1 MFDIDKFFLSRLY
14 INSNGGTDFKENTH
28 EWHAN
33 RLINAYLAVLKD
45 SPNSFQD
52 LNGSIDND
60 TSLLTDVR
68 DDLREGQKTKTLM
81 PYSAYTLRSQSA
93 TKNVFI
99 AGKFG
104 IGPFALNNNM
114 HILMQLYG
122 VKFAEGENI
131 MSDLGLTKL
140 GGFTDRYGRSILSW
154 FSGLINAHVDA
165 AKDPWIPELNV
176 NKYTYNLV
184 AVLTHAGFG
193 KDTFYFTTQ
202 PIMKQLA
209 TAYENASG
217 IYMNDQ
223 SKSKTKVQQE
233 AEEEVIKNMIDV
245 HWNKQLLEDG
255 VAIKQ
260 TFSFSSYNA
269 AVRAY
274 WKTRKYTPQEAI
286 KALFEKDCQVMRQIA
301 KKHIGEPGSQ
311 FLSVEDDQTSYW
323 LTINGQEYNLSA
335 FDVQMIVA
343 AANSE
348 FKPYAEALSKLVQHT
363 KIDTKKQGKN
373 LIEQRK
379 YLQGVSD
386 LFDSTQMAEDRSLFD
401 TETLDRLYKDSYIQ
415 HQTKLATDLFRN
427 IMANQMIEATDKF
440 VTDVDRVLKTIGNPG
455 TDPKVLNAV
464 QKGIMAKIKSKFF
477 FGPGGYCERHKIDP
491 RSLVAGK
498 NTIYDRRLAIKAM
511 LMNDPKYKDLLDRR
525 SGEPSN
531 YLLRALVSGNKYRRF
546 DEEVSYSIG
555 TSPDTFMDAKFVQTL
570 GFVTDES
577 FNADDL
583 SQAWDDLLQ
592 DSKYPELQQF
602 ARELVVYSFI
612 TSGDNG
618 GNYDLFK
625 YVPNT
630 WRLGQ
635 TEEGASYADYM
646 AQQHAKYVDGVDV
659 LDENDFEDVI
669 LNMWQD
675 DNIVPKY
682 SIYRKNFKLFESWD
696 TDKSAAGLPVVMGA
710 VDKKGQPTIR
720 RDKAYIK
727 VPRFNN
733 GAEVKGQRGYVV
745 YKRIGYGTSKANQL
759 YPIYAM
765 IDPRGEVFDKNEK
778 ILQYWQEDYSETRNI
793 VEKYLGQ
800 ILKAAELQAA
810 TVEEAVTKI
819 ADYILANKLDLQKI
833 VEGGLLDENLSY
845 IIKDINRTSSTVA
858 QNDQPLPV
866 QTVNFYEGMIVPDG
880 NTIFVFGSNPGG
892 VHGAGAAKT
901 ARDMF
906 GAQKGVGEGMTGNAY
921 ALPTK
926 DLEASKGTEWYK
938 PGEEQRD
945 KILQYYK
952 QQQSGVTFDPSNIS
966 YQEVVDNPIKR
977 TITPDKIVE
986 SIKHMYETARQ
997 NPDKQ
1002 FKVAYTNGL
1011 SEITYNGYVGAEMI
1025 EMFKEAGPIPS
1036 NVLFSR
1042 AWVSSGMF
1050 DQTITQ
1056 PETKAPGTYD
1066 MPQQNQQKVYTENG
1080 KPVIMYRGYAL
1091 AENREATSIEETIA
1105 HTAVDY
1111 DESLKGAIYFTS
1123 SAEEAQDYANT
1134 RTDKS
1139 DETFVNDTGETIT
1152 QRNRHYTGDYA
1163 KVSRYALKP
1172 TAKVEHYKNMSD
1184 YVQKGA
1190 NSIADVIILDEGTM
1204 WKDNTEYVVKNPSV
1218 LIQIPQEERKP
1229 RLIKKGKTDYEDVY
1243 MNMTDSEYEEWKNN
1257 QEIEQVLG
1265 GGEEAKEEIKD
1276 AIKVAKRGISF
1287 EEALSKELPFFD
1299 SSEQQQIKQALNGRN
1314 LQVMSVSRYTDP
1326 AFFSE
1331 KIIKFLEENYKKPLT
1346 DPTRVNAIEL
1356 WTKHDGLPIRNILEA
1371 CKKYRVAPMVSFSV
1385 TGLGGT
1391 SLEKG
1396 VMKYQDLLERIG
1408 QLIQLGIVNPTT
1420 TTIRIDPILV
1430 GMTSMD
1436 DIKTIV
1442 TTAKSFGIK
1451 KFVTSLVQ
1459 SYGYTEGTP
1468 NDRKVVSGIN
1478 EALQSDGKS
1487 YDWDKYYGRITYGR
1501 NAGKINFKPKQ
1512 EYIDQVG
1519 KVLVELDKDPE
1530 ITIQTCSFGIPGLKV
1545 SACLDPLIIERVTG
1559 VDVTAKDG
1567 SYQRD
1572 TSRPECMC
1580 YGCHGDFFKWNQTK
1594 CFSSCAYCYAA
1605 HSSDNKLNYYNED
1618 GTLKDNPYTRTE
1630 KQETHKMQA
1639 IDRNPYKIQLE
1650 SKQIVLSTDVSD
1662 AFYKYLQKSRNNYPK
1677 EFYDNEKRVKYV
1689 KSNNHKHS
1697 RLYDIVDIETG
1708 EIIAQKLPLFTKDQW
1723 ERQQES
1729 RKKLDEQFTNYNQQ
1743 RSFAFKKSISTPSKG
1758 LFKKMAKQYLL
1769 EAIRAQSDVSES
1781 VINHKIIDDFVDQ
1794 FNDTVWEHIITYALD
1809 PTHGPGRED
1818 SAYDARLFGMATTD
1832 PRELLRFAFNPTI
1845 PKQGLID
1852 EVCKALNLD
1861 KNTLTFTGYV
1871 KGEYYKKQKV
1881 NRNLPYDVL
1890 QEMLEQIAEDE
1901 DKRVEM
1907 ELIRAYAESTGE
1919 TVQQVQDRINRLR
1932 QEGTIEASKEIQR
1945 ILHGTSATNIV
1956 LRTQE
1961 NYSKQYRQWLD
1972 KKGIVVPN
1980 NIVRIIFNRHSF
1992 AADDTPIVRLATI
2005 MHEPFHALEMLHHG
2019 TEALDKVQ
2027 HAFDAFLQTEY
2038 GKQIFED
2045 YKKHNSEITG
2055 YKEGDLPSEFLADLF
2070 SLMMMPPQ
2078 LRAQYT
2084 AAEDRILGARL
2095 AKTLNDLLN
2104 SPDFKTIMTVEP
2116 KAVIESFTERQRIIL
2131 PLLKQIYNAII
2142 KWLSEYST
2150 FVKNTFK
2157 LYDEFVTVTSY
2168 RRNDTFEKV
2177 EQVNK
2182 LGVSFEEALNTL
2194 SEAMARLSLEDVAA
2208 GQSVPASTMFMQ
2220 SNQYS
2225 DYIESQAYLDN
2236 LKSLGEEQ
2244 ERKCKGE

>member
-14 INSNGGTDFKENTH
+14 INSNGSTEFKEGTH

-60 TSLLTDVR
+60 TSLLTDIR
-68 DDLREGQKTKTLM
+68 DDLREGQKNKMLL

-93 TKNVFI
+93 TKNVFM

-104 IGPFALNNNM
+104 IAPFALNNNL

-122 VKFAEGENI
+122 VRFAEGENI
-131 MSDLGLTKL
+131 MSYLGLTKL

-184 AVLTHAGFG
+184 SVLMHSGLG

-217 IYMNDQ
+217 VYMNDQ

-255 VAIKQ
+255 VATEQ

-269 AVRAY
+269 AVKAY
-274 WKTRKYTPQEAI
+274 WKTRGYTPREAI
-286 KALFEKDCQVMRQIA
+286 KALFEKDCQVMRQLA

-323 LTINGQEYNLSA
+323 LTISGEEYNLTA

-348 FKPYAEALSKLVQHT
+348 LKPYAEALSKLVQHT

-386 LFDSTQMAEDRSLFD
+386 LFDSTQMADDRLLFD
-401 TETLDRLYKDSYIQ
+401 TETLDRLYTDSYIQ
-415 HQTKLATDLFRN
+415 HQTKLATDLFRQ

-477 FGPGGYCERHKIDP
+477 FGQGGYCERHKIDP

-498 NTIYDRRLAIKAM
+498 NTMYDRLLTIKAV

-546 DEEVSYSIG
+546 DEKVQYSIG
-555 TSPDTFMDAKFVQTL
+555 TSPDTFMDAKFIQTL
-570 GFVTDES
+570 GFVTDET

-583 SQAWDDLLQ
+583 SQAWDDLLR

-635 TEEGASYADYM
+635 TEEGASYADHM

-675 DNIVPKY
+675 DNVVPKY
-682 SIYRKNFKLFESWD
+682 SMYRKNFKLFESWD

-733 GAEVKGQRGYVV
+733 KAEVKGQRGYVV
-745 YKRIGYGTSKANQL
+745 YKRIGYGTSKANQQ

-793 VEKYLGQ
+793 VEQYLGQ
-800 ILKAAELQAA
+800 ILKAADLQAS
-810 TVEEAVTKI
+810 TIEEAVTKI
-819 ADYILANKLDLQKI
+819 ADYIRANKLNLQTI
-833 VEGGLLDENLSY
+833 VEGGLLDEDLSY
-845 IIKDINRTSSTVA
+845 IIKDINRTASTVA
-858 QNDQPLPV
+858 QNDRPLPV

-906 GAQKGVGEGMTGNAY
+906 GAQTGVGEGMTGNAY

-952 QQQSGVTFDPSNIS
+952 QQQSGFVFDPSNIS
-966 YQEVVDNPIKR
+966 YQEVVDNPTKR
-977 TITPDKIVE
+977 TIAPEKIVE
-986 SIKHMYETARQ
+986 SIKRMYEVARQ
-997 NPDKQ
+997 NPEKQ
-1002 FKVAYTNGL
+1002 FKVAYGNGL
-1011 SEITYNGYVGAEMI
+1011 TEITYNGYVGAEMI

-1050 DQTITQ
+1050 DQTIQQ
-1056 PETKAPGTYD
+1056 PEVKAPGTYD
-1066 MPQQNQQKVYTENG
+1066 MPYDGNTLPQQPMEIWYGSNDRDPNRSNPDLSNLADRPFSTTLNG
-1080 KPVIMYRGYAL
+1080 AL
-1091 AENREATSIEETIA
+1091 DTPIEVKSVEHA
-1105 HTAVDY
+1105 FQLAKLYEMY
-1111 DESLKGAIYFTS
+1111 DE
-1123 SAEEAQDYANT
+1123 
-1134 RTDKS
+1134 
-1139 DETFVNDTGETIT
+1139 
-1152 QRNRHYTGDYA
+1152 
-1163 KVSRYALKP
+1163 
-1172 TAKVEHYKNMSD
+1172 
-1184 YVQKGA
+1184 
-1190 NSIADVIILDEGTM
+1190 LDEDVFNQLEQQILNSTSAGARNLGRTGFRLSNSAKQRWDEKSSDVM
-1204 WKDNTEYVVKNPSV
+1204 KTLIKESFEQDQQARDRLLATGNTPFTHTRGREWAQKFPKILMEVREELRAEQQS
-1218 LIQIPQEERKP
+1218 QQEERKP
-1229 RLIKKGKTDYEDVY
+1229 RLIKKGRTDYENVY
-1243 MNMTDSEYEEWKNN
+1243 MNMTDSEYEEWKKNN
-1257 QEIEQVLG
+1257 EIEEVLG
-1265 GGEEAKEEIKD
+1265 GGEEVRQEIKD
-1276 AIKVAKRGISF
+1276 AIQVAKRGISF

-1371 CKKYRVAPMVSFSV
+1371 CKKYRVAPMVSFSI

-1430 GMTSMD
+1430 GMTSME

-1478 EALQSDGKS
+1478 KALQSDGKS
-1487 YDWDKYYGRITYGR
+1487 YDWDKYYGRIPYGK

-1559 VDVTAKDG
+1559 VDVTTKDG
-1567 SYQRD
+1567 NYQRD

-1618 GTLKDNPYTRTE
+1618 GTLKDNSYTRTIYDLAVLD
-1630 KQETHKMQA
+1630 KL
-1639 IDRNPYKIQLE
+1639 DDFE
-1650 SKQIVLSTDVSD
+1650 SSGALQQ
-1662 AFYKYLQKSRNNYPK
+1662 YLQ
-1677 EFYDNEKRVKYV
+1677 
-1689 KSNNHKHS
+1689 H
-1697 RLYDIVDIETG
+1697 IE
-1708 EIIAQKLPLFTKDQW
+1708 Q
-1723 ERQQES
+1723 
-1729 RKKLDEQFTNYNQQ
+1729 
-1743 RSFAFKKSISTPSKG
+1743 
-1758 LFKKMAKQYLL
+1758 
-1769 EAIRAQSDVSES
+1769 
-1781 VINHKIIDDFVDQ
+1781 
-1794 FNDTVWEHIITYALD
+1794 
-1809 PTHGPGRED
+1809 
-1818 SAYDARLFGMATTD
+1818 
-1832 PRELLRFAFNPTI
+1832 
-1845 PKQGLID
+1845 
-1852 EVCKALNLD
+1852 
-1861 KNTLTFTGYV
+1861 
-1871 KGEYYKKQKV
+1871 
-1881 NRNLPYDVL
+1881 
-1890 QEMLEQIAEDE
+1890 
-1901 DKRVEM
+1901 
-1907 ELIRAYAESTGE
+1907 
-1919 TVQQVQDRINRLR
+1919 
-1932 QEGTIEASKEIQR
+1932 
-1945 ILHGTSATNIV
+1945 
-1956 LRTQE
+1956 
-1961 NYSKQYRQWLD
+1961 
-1972 KKGIVVPN
+1972 
-1980 NIVRIIFNRHSF
+1980 
-1992 AADDTPIVRLATI
+1992 
-2005 MHEPFHALEMLHHG
+2005 
-2019 TEALDKVQ
+2019 
-2027 HAFDAFLQTEY
+2027 
-2038 GKQIFED
+2038 
-2045 YKKHNSEITG
+2045 
-2055 YKEGDLPSEFLADLF
+2055 
-2070 SLMMMPPQ
+2070 
-2078 LRAQYT
+2078 
-2084 AAEDRILGARL
+2084 
-2095 AKTLNDLLN
+2095 
-2104 SPDFKTIMTVEP
+2104 
-2116 KAVIESFTERQRIIL
+2116 
-2131 PLLKQIYNAII
+2131 
-2142 KWLSEYST
+2142 
-2150 FVKNTFK
+2150 
-2157 LYDEFVTVTSY
+2157 
-2168 RRNDTFEKV
+2168 
-2177 EQVNK
+2177 
-2182 LGVSFEEALNTL
+2182 
-2194 SEAMARLSLEDVAA
+2194 
-2208 GQSVPASTMFMQ
+2208 
-2220 SNQYS
+2220 
-2225 DYIESQAYLDN
+2225 
-2236 LKSLGEEQ
+2236 LGEQQIE
-2244 ERKCKGE
+2244 KCKG

>member
-14 INSNGGTDFKENTH
+14 INSNGSTEFKEGTH

-68 DDLREGQKTKTLM
+68 DDLREGQKNKTLL

-131 MSDLGLTKL
+131 MSNLGLTKL

-184 AVLTHAGFG
+184 SVLMHSGLG

-202 PIMKQLA
+202 PIMRQLA

-217 IYMNDQ
+217 VYMSDQ
-223 SKSKTKVQQE
+223 SKSKSKVQQE

-255 VAIKQ
+255 VATEQ

-269 AVRAY
+269 AIKAY
-274 WKTRKYTPQEAI
+274 WKTRGYIPQDAI

-323 LTINGQEYNLSA
+323 LTIDGQEYNLSA
-335 FDVQMIVA
+335 FDVQMIVV

-348 FKPYAEALSKLVQHT
+348 LKPYAEALSKLVQHT

-386 LFDSTQMAEDRSLFD
+386 LFDSTQMSDDRLLFD
-401 TETLDRLYKDSYIQ
+401 TETLDRLYTDSYIQ
-415 HQTKLATDLFRN
+415 HQTKLATDTFRQ

-477 FGPGGYCERHKIDP
+477 FGQDGYCERHKIDP

-498 NTIYDRRLAIKAM
+498 NTIYDKLLTIKAM
-511 LMNDPKYKDLLDRR
+511 LVNDPKYKDLLDRR

-546 DEEVSYSIG
+546 DEGVSYSIG
-555 TSPDTFMDAKFVQTL
+555 TRPDTFMDAKFIQTL

-592 DSKYPELQQF
+592 DCKYPELQQF
-602 ARELVVYSFI
+602 ARELIVYAFI

-635 TEEGASYADYM
+635 TEEGVSYADHM
-646 AQQHAKYVDGVDV
+646 AQQHTKYVDGVDV
-659 LDENDFEDVI
+659 LDESDFEDVI

-682 SIYRKNFKLFESWD
+682 SMYRKNFKIFESWD
-696 TDKSAAGLPVVMGA
+696 TDKSAAGLPVVIGA
-710 VDKKGQPTIR
+710 VDKKGQSTIR
-720 RDKAYIK
+720 RGKAYIK
-727 VPRFNN
+727 IPRFNN
-733 GAEVKGQRGYVV
+733 GVEVKGQRGYVV

-765 IDPRGEVFDKNEK
+765 IDPRGEVFDKNER
-778 ILQYWQEDYSETRNI
+778 IFQHWQEDYSETRNI

-800 ILKAAELQAA
+800 ILKAAELQAT
-810 TVEEAVTKI
+810 TVEDAVTKI
-819 ADYILANKLDLQKI
+819 ADYILANKLDLQTI

-866 QTVNFYEGMIVPDG
+866 QTVNFYEGVIVPDG
-880 NTIFVFGSNPGG
+880 STVFVFGSNPGG

-906 GAQKGVGEGMTGNAY
+906 GAQTGVGEGMTGNAY

-952 QQQSGVTFDPSNIS
+952 QQQSGVMFDPSNIS

-977 TITPDKIVE
+977 TIVPEKIVE
-986 SIKHMYETARQ
+986 SIKRMYNVAIQ
-997 NPDKQ
+997 NPEKQ
-1002 FKVAYTNGL
+1002 FKIAYGNGL
-1011 SEITYNGYVGAEMI
+1011 TEMTYNGYIGAEMI

-1050 DQTITQ
+1050 DQTIQQ
-1056 PETKAPGTYD
+1056 PEVKAPGTYD
-1066 MPQQNQQKVYTENG
+1066 MHQQEHDERFQTDSSGRIKGGDFRIADENLARADREG
-1080 KPVIMYRGYAL
+1080 NGYFVKLLQPKGRNPIVMATFDGVDYMYELGDTGNLKYAYEQDMVEKDVFKDAYPEKIYAL
-1091 AENREATSIEETIA
+1091 RKIENIL
-1105 HTAVDY
+1105 
-1111 DESLKGAIYFTS
+1111 LKARGEFG
-1123 SAEEAQDYANT
+1123 Q
-1134 RTDKS
+1134 KS
-1139 DETFVNDTGETIT
+1139 E
-1152 QRNRHYTGDYA
+1152 QQ
-1163 KVSRYALKP
+1163 S
-1172 TAKVEHYKNMSD
+1172 
-1184 YVQKGA
+1184 Q
-1190 NSIADVIILDEGTM
+1190 
-1204 WKDNTEYVVKNPSV
+1204 
-1218 LIQIPQEERKP
+1218 QEERKP
-1229 RLIKKGKTDYEDVY
+1229 RLIKKGKTDYFDIY
-1243 MNMTDSEYEEWKNN
+1243 MNMTDSEYEEWKKN
-1257 QEIEQVLG
+1257 QEIE
-1265 GGEEAKEEIKD
+1265 
-1276 AIKVAKRGISF
+1276 
-1287 EEALSKELPFFD
+1287 
-1299 SSEQQQIKQALNGRN
+1299 
-1314 LQVMSVSRYTDP
+1314 
-1326 AFFSE
+1326 
-1331 KIIKFLEENYKKPLT
+1331 
-1346 DPTRVNAIEL
+1346 
-1356 WTKHDGLPIRNILEA
+1356 
-1371 CKKYRVAPMVSFSV
+1371 
-1385 TGLGGT
+1385 
-1391 SLEKG
+1391 
-1396 VMKYQDLLERIG
+1396 
-1408 QLIQLGIVNPTT
+1408 
-1420 TTIRIDPILV
+1420 
-1430 GMTSMD
+1430 
-1436 DIKTIV
+1436 
-1442 TTAKSFGIK
+1442 
-1451 KFVTSLVQ
+1451 
-1459 SYGYTEGTP
+1459 
-1468 NDRKVVSGIN
+1468 
-1478 EALQSDGKS
+1478 
-1487 YDWDKYYGRITYGR
+1487 
-1501 NAGKINFKPKQ
+1501 
-1512 EYIDQVG
+1512 
-1519 KVLVELDKDPE
+1519 
-1530 ITIQTCSFGIPGLKV
+1530 
-1545 SACLDPLIIERVTG
+1545 
-1559 VDVTAKDG
+1559 
-1567 SYQRD
+1567 
-1572 TSRPECMC
+1572 
-1580 YGCHGDFFKWNQTK
+1580 
-1594 CFSSCAYCYAA
+1594 
-1605 HSSDNKLNYYNED
+1605 
-1618 GTLKDNPYTRTE
+1618 
-1630 KQETHKMQA
+1630 QETHKMQA
-1639 IDRNPYKIQLE
+1639 VGRNPYKIQLE
-1650 SKQIVLSTDVSD
+1650 SKQIILSTDVSD
-1662 AFYKYLQKSRNNYPK
+1662 AFDKYLQKSRNNYPK

-1689 KSNNHKHS
+1689 KSNNYKHS
-1697 RLYDIVDIETG
+1697 RLYDVVDIETG

-1723 ERQQES
+1723 ERKQES
-1729 RKKLDEQFTNYNQQ
+1729 RKKLDEQFTNYNQS
-1743 RSFAFKKSISTPSKG
+1743 RSFAFKKSISIPSKG

-1794 FNDTVWEHIITYALD
+1794 FNDTVWEHVITYALD

-1818 SAYDARLFGMATTD
+1818 SAYDSRLFGMATTD

-1861 KNTLTFTGYV
+1861 KNTLTFTGYA
-1871 KGEYYKKQKV
+1871 KGEYYKKQKIS
-1881 NRNLPYDVL
+1881 RNLPYDVL
-1890 QEMLEQIAEDE
+1890 QEMLEQIAEGQ
-1901 DKRVEM
+1901 DKRAEM

-1919 TVQQVQDRINRLR
+1919 TVQQVQDRINQLR

-1956 LRTQE
+1956 LRIQK
-1961 NYSKQYRQWLD
+1961 NYSKQYKQWLD
-1972 KKGIVVPN
+1972 EKGIVVPN

-2045 YKKHNSEITG
+2045 YKKHNSEIAG

-2116 KAVIESFTERQRIIL
+2116 KAVIESFTEQQRIIL

-2142 KWLSEYST
+2142 KWISEYST

-2194 SEAMARLSLEDVAA
+2194 SEAMVRLSLEDVAA

>member
-14 INSNGGTDFKENTH
+14 INSNGSTEFKEGTH

-68 DDLREGQKTKTLM
+68 DDLREGQKNKTLL

-184 AVLTHAGFG
+184 SVLMHSGLG

-202 PIMKQLA
+202 PIMRQLA

-217 IYMNDQ
+217 VYMSDQ

-245 HWNKQLLEDG
+245 HWNKQFLEDG
-255 VAIKQ
+255 VATEQ

-269 AVRAY
+269 AVKAY
-274 WKTRKYTPQEAI
+274 WKTRRYTPQDAI

-323 LTINGQEYNLSA
+323 LTIDGQEYNLSA
-335 FDVQMIVA
+335 FDVQMIVV
-343 AANSE
+343 AANSQL
-348 FKPYAEALSKLVQHT
+348 KPYAEALSKLVQHT

-386 LFDSTQMAEDRSLFD
+386 LFDSTQMSDDRLLFD
-401 TETLDRLYKDSYIQ
+401 TETLDRLYTDSYIQ
-415 HQTKLATDLFRN
+415 HQTKLATDTFRQ

-477 FGPGGYCERHKIDP
+477 FGQGGYCERHNIDP

-498 NTIYDRRLAIKAM
+498 NTMYDKLLTVKAM
-511 LMNDPKYKDLLDRR
+511 LVNDPKYKDLLDRR

-546 DEEVSYSIG
+546 DENVSYSIG
-555 TSPDTFMDAKFVQTL
+555 TSPDTFMDAKFIQTL

-592 DSKYPELQQF
+592 DCKYPELQQF
-602 ARELVVYSFI
+602 ARELVVYAFI

-635 TEEGASYADYM
+635 TEEGVSYADHM
-646 AQQHAKYVDGVDV
+646 AQQHTKYVDGVDV

-682 SIYRKNFKLFESWD
+682 SMYRKNFKIFESWD
-696 TDKSAAGLPVVMGA
+696 TDKSAAGLPVVIGA
-710 VDKKGQPTIR
+710 VDKKGQSTISR
-720 RDKAYIK
+720 SKAYIK

-733 GAEVKGQRGYVV
+733 GTEVKGQRGYVV

-759 YPIYAM
+759 YPIYTM
-765 IDPRGEVFDKNEK
+765 IDPRGEVFDKNER
-778 ILQYWQEDYSETRNI
+778 IFQHWQEDYSETRNI

-800 ILKAAELQAA
+800 ILKAAELQAT
-810 TVEEAVTKI
+810 TVEDAVAKI
-819 ADYILANKLDLQKI
+819 ANYILANKLDLQTI

-866 QTVNFYEGMIVPDG
+866 QTVNFYEGLIVPDG
-880 NTIFVFGSNPGG
+880 NTVFVFGSNPGG

-906 GAQKGVGEGMTGNAY
+906 GAQTGVGEGMTGNAY

-926 DLEASKGTEWYK
+926 DLEASRGTEWYK

-952 QQQSGVTFDPSNIS
+952 QQQSGVMFDPSNIS

-977 TITPDKIVE
+977 TIVPEKIVE
-986 SIKHMYETARQ
+986 SIKRMYEVARQ
-997 NPDKQ
+997 NPEKQ
-1002 FKVAYTNGL
+1002 FKVAYGNGL
-1011 SEITYNGYVGAEMI
+1011 TEMTYNGYIGAEMI

-1050 DQTITQ
+1050 DQTIQQ
-1056 PETKAPGTYD
+1056 PEVKAPGTYD

-1091 AENREATSIEETIA
+1091 AENREATSIEETIG

-1111 DESLKGAIYFTS
+1111 DESLKGSIYFTS

-1139 DETFVNDTGETIT
+1139 DETFVNDAGETIT

-1172 TAKVEHYKNMSD
+1172 NAKVEHYKNMRD

-1190 NSIADVIILDEGTM
+1190 NSTADVIILDEGTM

-1218 LIQIPQEERKP
+1218 LIQMPQQGYINHSGGAVGSDSYWGEIGEQYSVTSNHYYHGQRTPEGNKEISQQDYEEGRYEVAKAAKRNWGYQYATMKDDRLIRNWAQVKYADEIIAIGHIVQPGERIFPNQPGDTRTAIAPSVTGGTGYAVGMAILHGKPVYVFDQQNSKWYKWDTSVNNFVESEMPTLTKNFAGIGTRELNEVGKQAIRDVYENTFDNKQSSHQQPIEIWYGSNDRDQNRSNPDLSNLADRPFLTTLNGALDTPIEVKSVEHAFQLAKLYEMYDELDENVFNQLEQQILNSTGAGARSLGRTGFRLSDSAKQRWDDKSSDVMKTLVKESFEQNQQARDRLLATGNTPFTHTRGREWAYKFPKILMEVRDELRAEQNGVQEERKP
-1229 RLIKKGKTDYEDVY
+1229 RLIKKGKTDYFNVY
-1243 MNMTDSEYEEWKNN
+1243 MNMTDSEYEEWKKN
-1257 QEIEQVLG
+1257 QG
-1265 GGEEAKEEIKD
+1265 
-1276 AIKVAKRGISF
+1276 
-1287 EEALSKELPFFD
+1287 
-1299 SSEQQQIKQALNGRN
+1299 
-1314 LQVMSVSRYTDP
+1314 
-1326 AFFSE
+1326 
-1331 KIIKFLEENYKKPLT
+1331 
-1346 DPTRVNAIEL
+1346 
-1356 WTKHDGLPIRNILEA
+1356 
-1371 CKKYRVAPMVSFSV
+1371 
-1385 TGLGGT
+1385 
-1391 SLEKG
+1391 
-1396 VMKYQDLLERIG
+1396 
-1408 QLIQLGIVNPTT
+1408 
-1420 TTIRIDPILV
+1420 
-1430 GMTSMD
+1430 
-1436 DIKTIV
+1436 
-1442 TTAKSFGIK
+1442 
-1451 KFVTSLVQ
+1451 
-1459 SYGYTEGTP
+1459 
-1468 NDRKVVSGIN
+1468 
-1478 EALQSDGKS
+1478 
-1487 YDWDKYYGRITYGR
+1487 
-1501 NAGKINFKPKQ
+1501 
-1512 EYIDQVG
+1512 
-1519 KVLVELDKDPE
+1519 
-1530 ITIQTCSFGIPGLKV
+1530 
-1545 SACLDPLIIERVTG
+1545 
-1559 VDVTAKDG
+1559 
-1567 SYQRD
+1567 
-1572 TSRPECMC
+1572 
-1580 YGCHGDFFKWNQTK
+1580 
-1594 CFSSCAYCYAA
+1594 
-1605 HSSDNKLNYYNED
+1605 
-1618 GTLKDNPYTRTE
+1618 
-1630 KQETHKMQA
+1630 ETHKMQSVG
-1639 IDRNPYKIQLE
+1639 RNPYKIQLE
-1650 SKQIVLSTDVSD
+1650 SKQIILSTDVSD
-1662 AFYKYLQKSRNNYPK
+1662 AFDKYLQKSRNNYPK

-1689 KSNNHKHS
+1689 KSNNYKHS
-1697 RLYDIVDIETG
+1697 RLYDIIDIETG

-1729 RKKLDEQFTNYNQQ
+1729 RKKLDEQFTNYNQS

-1809 PTHGPGRED
+1809 PTHGPSRED

-1861 KNTLTFTGYV
+1861 KNTLTFTGYA
-1871 KGEYYKKQKV
+1871 KGEYYKKQKIS
-1881 NRNLPYDVL
+1881 RNLPYDVL
-1890 QEMLEQIAEDE
+1890 QEMLEQIVQGE

-1907 ELIRAYAESTGE
+1907 DLIQAYAESTGE
-1919 TVQQVQDRINRLR
+1919 TVQQVQDRINLLR
-1932 QEGTIEASKEIQR
+1932 EEGTIKASKEIQR

-1961 NYSKQYRQWLD
+1961 DYSKQYKQWLD
-1972 KKGIVVPN
+1972 EKGIVVPN

-1992 AADDTPIVRLATI
+1992 AEDDTPIVRLATI

-2055 YKEGDLPSEFLADLF
+2055 YIEDDLPSEFLADLF

-2104 SPDFKTIMTVEP
+2104 SPDFKTIVTVEP
-2116 KAVIESFTERQRIIL
+2116 KAVIESFTEQQRIIL

-2194 SEAMARLSLEDVAA
+2194 SEAMARLSLEDVAT

>member
-14 INSNGGTDFKENTH
+14 INSNGSTEFKEGTH

-68 DDLREGQKTKTLM
+68 DDLREGQKNKTLL

-184 AVLTHAGFG
+184 SVLMHSGLG

-202 PIMKQLA
+202 PIMRQLA

-217 IYMNDQ
+217 VYMSDQ
-223 SKSKTKVQQE
+223 SKSKSKVQQE

-255 VAIKQ
+255 VATEQ

-269 AVRAY
+269 AVKAY
-274 WKTRKYTPQEAI
+274 WKTKGYTPQEAI
-286 KALFEKDCQVMRQIA
+286 KALFQKDCQVMRQIA

-323 LTINGQEYNLSA
+323 LTIDGQEYNLSA
-335 FDVQMIVA
+335 FDVQMIVV
-343 AANSE
+343 AANSQL
-348 FKPYAEALSKLVQHT
+348 KPYAEALSKLVQHT

-386 LFDSTQMAEDRSLFD
+386 LFDSTQMSDDRLLFD
-401 TETLDRLYKDSYIQ
+401 TETLDRLYTDSYIQ
-415 HQTKLATDLFRN
+415 HQTKLATDLFRQ

-440 VTDVDRVLKTIGNPG
+440 VIDVDRVLKTIGNPG

-477 FGPGGYCERHKIDP
+477 FGQDGYCEIHKINP

-498 NTIYDRRLAIKAM
+498 NTIYDKLLTIKAM
-511 LMNDPKYKDLLDRR
+511 LVNDPKYKDLLDRR

-546 DEEVSYSIG
+546 DEQVSYSIG
-555 TSPDTFMDAKFVQTL
+555 TRPDTFMDAKFIQTL

-592 DSKYPELQQF
+592 DCKYPELQQF
-602 ARELVVYSFI
+602 ARELIVYAFI

-635 TEEGASYADYM
+635 TEEGVSYADHM
-646 AQQHAKYVDGVDV
+646 AQQHTKYVDGVDV
-659 LDENDFEDVI
+659 LDDNDFEDVI

-682 SIYRKNFKLFESWD
+682 SMYRKNFKIFESWD
-696 TDKSAAGLPVVMGA
+696 TDKSAAGLPVVIGA
-710 VDKKGQPTIR
+710 VDKKGQSTIR
-720 RDKAYIK
+720 RGKAYIK
-727 VPRFNN
+727 IPRFNN
-733 GAEVKGQRGYVV
+733 GVEVKGQRGYVV

-765 IDPRGEVFDKNEK
+765 IDPRGEVFDKNER
-778 ILQYWQEDYSETRNI
+778 IFQHWQEDYSETRNI

-800 ILKAAELQAA
+800 ILKAAELQAT
-810 TVEEAVTKI
+810 TVEDAVTKI
-819 ADYILANKLDLQKI
+819 ADYILANKLDLQTI

-858 QNDQPLPV
+858 QNDQPLTV
-866 QTVNFYEGMIVPDG
+866 QTVNFYEGLIVPDG
-880 NTIFVFGSNPGG
+880 NTVFVFGSNPGG

-906 GAQKGVGEGMTGNAY
+906 GAQTGVGEGMTGNAY

-945 KILQYYK
+945 KVLQYYK
-952 QQQSGVTFDPSNIS
+952 QQQSGVMFDPSNIS
-966 YQEVVDNPIKR
+966 YQEVVNNPTKR
-977 TITPDKIVE
+977 TIAPDKIVE
-986 SIKHMYETARQ
+986 SIKRMYNVARQ
-997 NPDKQ
+997 NPEKQ
-1002 FKVAYTNGL
+1002 FKVAYGNGL
-1011 SEITYNGYVGAEMI
+1011 TEITYNGYIGAEMI

-1050 DQTITQ
+1050 DQTIKE
-1056 PETKAPGTYD
+1056 PEVKAPGTYD
-1066 MPQQNQQKVYTENG
+1066 MPQQGYINHSGGAVGSDSYWGEIGEQYSVTSNHYYHGQRTPEGNKEISQQDYEEGRFESAKAAKRNWGYQYSTMKDDRLIRNWAQVKYADAIFAIGHIVQPGEKAFPNQRNDTRTAISPMVTGGTGYAVGMAILHN
-1080 KPVIMYRGYAL
+1080 KPVYVFDQQDGKWYRWDTSANNFVESDTPTLTKNFAGIGTRELNEVGKQAIRDVYEKTFGKKRSSPQQP
-1091 AENREATSIEETIA
+1091 AEQNG
-1105 HTAVDY
+1105 V
-1111 DESLKGAIYFTS
+1111 
-1123 SAEEAQDYANT
+1123 
-1134 RTDKS
+1134 
-1139 DETFVNDTGETIT
+1139 
-1152 QRNRHYTGDYA
+1152 
-1163 KVSRYALKP
+1163 
-1172 TAKVEHYKNMSD
+1172 
-1184 YVQKGA
+1184 
-1190 NSIADVIILDEGTM
+1190 
-1204 WKDNTEYVVKNPSV
+1204 
-1218 LIQIPQEERKP
+1218 QEERKP
-1229 RLIKKGKTDYEDVY
+1229 RLIKKGRTDYENVY
-1243 MNMTDSEYEEWKNN
+1243 MNMTDSEYEEWKKN
-1257 QEIEQVLG
+1257 
-1265 GGEEAKEEIKD
+1265 
-1276 AIKVAKRGISF
+1276 RG
-1287 EEALSKELPFFD
+1287 
-1299 SSEQQQIKQALNGRN
+1299 
-1314 LQVMSVSRYTDP
+1314 
-1326 AFFSE
+1326 
-1331 KIIKFLEENYKKPLT
+1331 
-1346 DPTRVNAIEL
+1346 
-1356 WTKHDGLPIRNILEA
+1356 
-1371 CKKYRVAPMVSFSV
+1371 
-1385 TGLGGT
+1385 
-1391 SLEKG
+1391 
-1396 VMKYQDLLERIG
+1396 
-1408 QLIQLGIVNPTT
+1408 
-1420 TTIRIDPILV
+1420 
-1430 GMTSMD
+1430 
-1436 DIKTIV
+1436 
-1442 TTAKSFGIK
+1442 
-1451 KFVTSLVQ
+1451 
-1459 SYGYTEGTP
+1459 
-1468 NDRKVVSGIN
+1468 
-1478 EALQSDGKS
+1478 
-1487 YDWDKYYGRITYGR
+1487 
-1501 NAGKINFKPKQ
+1501 
-1512 EYIDQVG
+1512 
-1519 KVLVELDKDPE
+1519 
-1530 ITIQTCSFGIPGLKV
+1530 
-1545 SACLDPLIIERVTG
+1545 
-1559 VDVTAKDG
+1559 
-1567 SYQRD
+1567 
-1572 TSRPECMC
+1572 
-1580 YGCHGDFFKWNQTK
+1580 
-1594 CFSSCAYCYAA
+1594 
-1605 HSSDNKLNYYNED
+1605 
-1618 GTLKDNPYTRTE
+1618 
-1630 KQETHKMQA
+1630 ETHKMQSVG
-1639 IDRNPYKIQLE
+1639 RNPYKIQLE
-1650 SKQIVLSTDVSD
+1650 LKQIILSTDVSD
-1662 AFYKYLQKSRNNYPK
+1662 AFDKYLQKSRNNYPK

-1689 KSNNHKHS
+1689 KSNNYKHS

-1723 ERQQES
+1723 ERKQES
-1729 RKKLDEQFTNYNQQ
+1729 RKKLDEQFTNYNQS

-1794 FNDTVWEHIITYALD
+1794 FNNTVWEHVITYALD

-1818 SAYDARLFGMATTD
+1818 SAYDSRLFGMATTD

-1861 KNTLTFTGYV
+1861 KNTLTFTGYA
-1871 KGEYYKKQKV
+1871 KGEYYKKQKIS
-1881 NRNLPYDVL
+1881 RNLPYDVL
-1890 QEMLEQIAEDE
+1890 QEMLEQIAEVQ
-1901 DKRVEM
+1901 DKRAEM

-1919 TVQQVQDRINRLR
+1919 TVQQVRDRINQLR
-1932 QEGTIEASKEIQR
+1932 EEGTIEASKEIQR

-1956 LRTQE
+1956 LQIQE
-1961 NYSKQYRQWLD
+1961 NYSKQYKQWLD
-1972 KKGIVVPN
+1972 EKGIVVPN

-2019 TEALDKVQ
+2019 TEALDNVQ

-2045 YKKHNSEITG
+2045 YEKHNNEITG

-2116 KAVIESFTERQRIIL
+2116 KAVIESFTEQQRIIL

-2208 GQSVPASTMFMQ
+2208 GQNVPASTMFMQ

>member
-14 INSNGGTDFKENTH
+14 INSNGSTEFKEGTH

-68 DDLREGQKTKTLM
+68 DDLREGQKNKTLL

-131 MSDLGLTKL
+131 MSNLGLTKL

-184 AVLTHAGFG
+184 SVLMHSGLG

-202 PIMKQLA
+202 PIMRQLA

-217 IYMNDQ
+217 VYMSDQ
-223 SKSKTKVQQE
+223 SKSKSKVQQE

-255 VAIKQ
+255 VATEQ

-269 AVRAY
+269 AVKAY
-274 WKTRKYTPQEAI
+274 WKTRGYIPQDAI
-286 KALFEKDCQVMRQIA
+286 KALFEKDCQIMRQIA

-323 LTINGQEYNLSA
+323 LTIDGQEYNLSA
-335 FDVQMIVA
+335 FDVQMIVV

-348 FKPYAEALSKLVQHT
+348 LKPYAEALSKLVQHT

-386 LFDSTQMAEDRSLFD
+386 LFDSTQMSDDRLLFD
-401 TETLDRLYKDSYIQ
+401 TETLDRLYTDSYIQ
-415 HQTKLATDLFRN
+415 HQTKLATDTFRQ

-477 FGPGGYCERHKIDP
+477 FGQDGYCERHKIDP

-498 NTIYDRRLAIKAM
+498 NTMYDKLLTVKAM
-511 LMNDPKYKDLLDRR
+511 LVNDPKYKDLLDRR

-546 DEEVSYSIG
+546 DEGVSYSIG
-555 TSPDTFMDAKFVQTL
+555 TRPDTFMDAKFIQTL

-592 DSKYPELQQF
+592 DCKYPELQQF
-602 ARELVVYSFI
+602 ARELVVYAFI

-635 TEEGASYADYM
+635 TEEGVSYADHM
-646 AQQHAKYVDGVDV
+646 AQQHTKYVDGVDV
-659 LDENDFEDVI
+659 LDESDFEDVI

-682 SIYRKNFKLFESWD
+682 SMYRKNFKIFESWD
-696 TDKSAAGLPVVMGA
+696 TDKSAAGLPVVIGA
-710 VDKKGQPTIR
+710 VDKKGQSTIR
-720 RDKAYIK
+720 KGKAYIK

-765 IDPRGEVFDKNEK
+765 IDPRGEVFDKNER
-778 ILQYWQEDYSETRNI
+778 IFQHWQEDYSETRNI

-800 ILKAAELQAA
+800 ILKAAELQAT
-810 TVEEAVTKI
+810 TVEDAVTKI
-819 ADYILANKLDLQKI
+819 ADYILANKLDLQTI

-858 QNDQPLPV
+858 QNDQPLHI
-866 QTVNFYEGMIVPDG
+866 QTVNFYEGVIVPDG
-880 NTIFVFGSNPGG
+880 STVFVFGSNPEG

-906 GAQKGVGEGMTGNAY
+906 GAQTGVGEGMTGSAY

-952 QQQSGVTFDPSNIS
+952 QQQSGVMFDPSNIS
-966 YQEVVDNPIKR
+966 YQEIVDNPIKR
-977 TITPDKIVE
+977 TITTEKIVE
-986 SIKHMYETARQ
+986 SIKRMYEVARQ
-997 NPDKQ
+997 NPEKQ
-1002 FKVAYTNGL
+1002 FKVAYSNGL
-1011 SEITYNGYVGAEMI
+1011 TEMTYNGYIGAEMI

-1056 PETKAPGTYD
+1056 PEVKAPGTYD

-1091 AENREATSIEETIA
+1091 AENREATSIEETIG

-1111 DESLKGAIYFTS
+1111 DESLKGSIYFTS

-1139 DETFVNDTGETIT
+1139 DETFVNDAGETIT

-1172 TAKVEHYKNMSD
+1172 NAKVEHYKNMRD

-1190 NSIADVIILDEGTM
+1190 NSTADVIILDEGTM
-1204 WKDNTEYVVKNPSV
+1204 WKDNTEYIVKNPSV
-1218 LIQIPQEERKP
+1218 LIQMPHNGNTLLQQPMEIWYGSNDRDPNRSNPDLSNLADRPFSTTLNGALDTPIEVKSVEHAFQLAKLYEMYDELDENVFNQLEQQILNSTSTEARNLGRTGFRLSTSAKQGWDEKSSDVMKTIIKESFEQNQQARDRLLATGNTPFTHTRGREWAQKFPKILMEVRDELRAEQNGVQEERKP
-1229 RLIKKGKTDYEDVY
+1229 RLIKKGRTDYENVY
-1243 MNMTDSEYEEWKNN
+1243 QNMTDYEYEEWKKN
-1257 QEIEQVLG
+1257 QGTDQV
-1265 GGEEAKEEIKD
+1265 
-1276 AIKVAKRGISF
+1276 
-1287 EEALSKELPFFD
+1287 
-1299 SSEQQQIKQALNGRN
+1299 IKQ
-1314 LQVMSVSRYTDP
+1314 
-1326 AFFSE
+1326 
-1331 KIIKFLEENYKKPLT
+1331 
-1346 DPTRVNAIEL
+1346 
-1356 WTKHDGLPIRNILEA
+1356 
-1371 CKKYRVAPMVSFSV
+1371 
-1385 TGLGGT
+1385 
-1391 SLEKG
+1391 
-1396 VMKYQDLLERIG
+1396 
-1408 QLIQLGIVNPTT
+1408 QLIQQ
-1420 TTIRIDPILV
+1420 
-1430 GMTSMD
+1430 
-1436 DIKTIV
+1436 
-1442 TTAKSFGIK
+1442 FG
-1451 KFVTSLVQ
+1451 
-1459 SYGYTEGTP
+1459 EGTP
-1468 NDRKVVSGIN
+1468 NAKLTELVFKAIEGTDIVFEAADLGEGVSGRFVASENKVLYNPDAIQPN
-1478 EALQSDGKS
+1478 TILHEAIHAATSYYLKTANRSKLPKEIQQAIKEIEYCYDLLKQDFIEQHFYENGKLKDGVNVEKAFNFWIQDNDLYGYTSPTEMIAEISKPEFLEHIRDFDKRHKGKNIFDKLISAILKLFGVQKEYKSVEKTIKDATVTLLTNPNKELMQRYADENRRFKENYYKLFNAENAVYFYNGNIIKKQILPKLEQFDETEESSPVISIILNNDVLSSSFTLQNGATKIEKGTICIYSDGPFAFSIESISTLENGDRELSIRAYSQQSLQSNIFETKTGK
-1487 YDWDKYYGRITYGR
+1487 YGTTIISSITPVDDYQRNFDTTTNKMQAVGR
-1501 NAGKINFKPKQ
+1501 GSQ
-1512 EYIDQVG
+1512 
-1519 KVLVELDKDPE
+1519 
-1530 ITIQTCSFGIPGLKV
+1530 
-1545 SACLDPLIIERVTG
+1545 IIERDNNGSELIAPNGKPSNLPRDLYYYVRTDEFKEWFG
-1559 VDVTAKDG
+1559 DWTKQSSDRPLVKFYGPTMGKTTAAKTNKKLVDFDNIAREDIKKLAESKGKTVRQLKTESSPEYAQLLTDIINKWKNDPENKGKTLLVSNAVVAKSYNFDNRVSLPSRDVFVKRQVERSTENRSKEALAKEAEEYYDALISKWYDNPVIDDRYVSDIESVSKVVDENGEPLIVYHGNEDENITTFGIKDG
-1567 SYQRD
+1567 RFNKKGDGIYFTPSSSVAHTYTAETENADNYIIKGFNAPEIYEDSYYD
-1572 TSRPECMC
+1572 YLSYEE
-1580 YGCHGDFFKWNQTK
+1580 YKN
-1594 CFSSCAYCYAA
+1594 SSDYKSGKIYAA
-1605 HSSDNKLNYYNED
+1605 FLN
-1618 GTLKDNPYTRTE
+1618 L
-1630 KQETHKMQA
+1630 
-1639 IDRNPYKIQLE
+1639 RNPVIGINPQTTKQDVLKRNPNADGFISYNVIDNYKDLSLHTNLE
-1650 SKQIVLSTDVSD
+1650 NELYGTKQIVVFDQSQIKLVTSSD
-1662 AFYKYLQKSRNNYPK
+1662 
-1677 EFYDNEKRVKYV
+1677 E
-1689 KSNNHKHS
+1689 
-1697 RLYDIVDIETG
+1697 
-1708 EIIAQKLPLFTKDQW
+1708 
-1723 ERQQES
+1723 
-1729 RKKLDEQFTNYNQQ
+1729 
-1743 RSFAFKKSISTPSKG
+1743 
-1758 LFKKMAKQYLL
+1758 
-1769 EAIRAQSDVSES
+1769 
-1781 VINHKIIDDFVDQ
+1781 
-1794 FNDTVWEHIITYALD
+1794 
-1809 PTHGPGRED
+1809 
-1818 SAYDARLFGMATTD
+1818 
-1832 PRELLRFAFNPTI
+1832 
-1845 PKQGLID
+1845 
-1852 EVCKALNLD
+1852 
-1861 KNTLTFTGYV
+1861 
-1871 KGEYYKKQKV
+1871 
-1881 NRNLPYDVL
+1881 
-1890 QEMLEQIAEDE
+1890 
-1901 DKRVEM
+1901 
-1907 ELIRAYAESTGE
+1907 
-1919 TVQQVQDRINRLR
+1919 
-1932 QEGTIEASKEIQR
+1932 
-1945 ILHGTSATNIV
+1945 ILHDRNIEY
-1956 LRTQE
+1956 QE
-1961 NYSKQYRQWLD
+1961 EVNEEQY
-1972 KKGIVVPN
+1972 K
-1980 NIVRIIFNRHSF
+1980 
-1992 AADDTPIVRLATI
+1992 
-2005 MHEPFHALEMLHHG
+2005 
-2019 TEALDKVQ
+2019 
-2027 HAFDAFLQTEY
+2027 
-2038 GKQIFED
+2038 
-2045 YKKHNSEITG
+2045 NS
-2055 YKEGDLPSEFLADLF
+2055 
-2070 SLMMMPPQ
+2070 
-2078 LRAQYT
+2078 
-2084 AAEDRILGARL
+2084 
-2095 AKTLNDLLN
+2095 
-2104 SPDFKTIMTVEP
+2104 
-2116 KAVIESFTERQRIIL
+2116 
-2131 PLLKQIYNAII
+2131 
-2142 KWLSEYST
+2142 
-2150 FVKNTFK
+2150 
-2157 LYDEFVTVTSY
+2157 
-2168 RRNDTFEKV
+2168 
-2177 EQVNK
+2177 
-2182 LGVSFEEALNTL
+2182 
-2194 SEAMARLSLEDVAA
+2194 
-2208 GQSVPASTMFMQ
+2208 
-2220 SNQYS
+2220 
-2225 DYIESQAYLDN
+2225 

-2244 ERKCKGE
+2244 EDKCNGRFEELPF

>member
-14 INSNGGTDFKENTH
+14 INSNGSTEFKEGTH

-68 DDLREGQKTKTLM
+68 DDLREGQKNKTLL

-184 AVLTHAGFG
+184 SVLMHSGLG

-202 PIMKQLA
+202 PIMRQLA

-217 IYMNDQ
+217 VYMSDQ
-223 SKSKTKVQQE
+223 SKSKSKVQQE
-233 AEEEVIKNMIDV
+233 AEEEVIKNMIDA

-255 VAIKQ
+255 VATEQ

-269 AVRAY
+269 AIKAY
-274 WKTRKYTPQEAI
+274 WRSKGYTPQEAI

-323 LTINGQEYNLSA
+323 LTIDGQEYNLSA
-335 FDVQMIVA
+335 FDVQMIVV

-348 FKPYAEALSKLVQHT
+348 LKPYAEALSKLVQHT

-386 LFDSTQMAEDRSLFD
+386 LFDSTQMSDDRLLFD
-401 TETLDRLYKDSYIQ
+401 TETLDRLYTGSYIQ
-415 HQTKLATDLFRN
+415 HQTKLATDTFRQ

-477 FGPGGYCERHKIDP
+477 FGQDGYCERHKIDP

-498 NTIYDRRLAIKAM
+498 NTMYDKLLTVKAM
-511 LMNDPKYKDLLDRR
+511 LVNDPKYKDLLDRR

-546 DEEVSYSIG
+546 DEGVSYSIG
-555 TSPDTFMDAKFVQTL
+555 TRPDTFMDAKFIQTL

-592 DSKYPELQQF
+592 DCKYPELQQF
-602 ARELVVYSFI
+602 AIELIVYAFI

-635 TEEGASYADYM
+635 TEEGVSYADHM

-682 SIYRKNFKLFESWD
+682 SMYRKNFKIFESWD
-696 TDKSAAGLPVVMGA
+696 TDKSAAGLPVVIGA
-710 VDKKGQPTIR
+710 VDKKGQSTIR

-727 VPRFNN
+727 IPRFNN
-733 GAEVKGQRGYVV
+733 GVEVKGQRGYVI
-745 YKRIGYGTSKANQL
+745 YKRIGYGTSKANQR

-765 IDPRGEVFDKNEK
+765 IDPRGEVFDKNER
-778 ILQYWQEDYSETRNI
+778 IFQYWQEDYSETGNI

-800 ILKAAELQAA
+800 ILKAAELQAT
-810 TVEEAVTKI
+810 TVEDAVTKI
-819 ADYILANKLDLQKI
+819 ADYILANKLDLQTI

-866 QTVNFYEGMIVPDG
+866 QTVNFYEGVIVPDG
-880 NTIFVFGSNPGG
+880 STVFVFGSNPGG

-906 GAQKGVGEGMTGNAY
+906 GAQTGVGEGMTGNAY

-952 QQQSGVTFDPSNIS
+952 QQQSGVMFDPSNIS

-977 TITPDKIVE
+977 TIVPEKIVE
-986 SIKHMYETARQ
+986 SIKRMYEVARQ
-997 NPDKQ
+997 NPEKQ
-1002 FKVAYTNGL
+1002 FKVAYGNGL
-1011 SEITYNGYVGAEMI
+1011 TEITYNGYIGAEMI

-1050 DQTITQ
+1050 DQTIQQ
-1056 PETKAPGTYD
+1056 PEVKAPGTYD
-1066 MPQQNQQKVYTENG
+1066 MPQQNQQKVYIENG

-1091 AENREATSIEETIA
+1091 AENREATSIEETIG

-1111 DESLKGAIYFTS
+1111 DESLKGSIYFTS

-1139 DETFVNDTGETIT
+1139 DETFVNDAGETIT

-1172 TAKVEHYKNMSD
+1172 NAKVEHYKNMRD

-1190 NSIADVIILDEGTM
+1190 NSTADVIILDEGTM
-1204 WKDNTEYVVKNPSV
+1204 WKDNTEYIVKNPSV
-1218 LIQIPQEERKP
+1218 LIQMPQEERKP
-1229 RLIKKGKTDYEDVY
+1229 RLIKKGNTEYEDLY
-1243 MNMTDSEYEEWKNN
+1243 QNMTDSEYEEWKKN
-1257 QEIEQVLG
+1257 QEIEQVLV
-1265 GGEEAKEEIKD
+1265 GGEEAKEEIED
-1276 AIKVAKRGISF
+1276 AATGVNLQPQPKSIRQRSITKIEQFLGKQQVGQHDSKYVSENIKVSIGKTQLSDKDIEKALEAHNALYSILHVPQDASKTIRVKYADWKRI
-1287 EEALSKELPFFD
+1287 
-1299 SSEQQQIKQALNGRN
+1299 
-1314 LQVMSVSRYTDP
+1314 LQVKSDILGDDSINQFEYFVENDLLPELEDADYGVVGEYDKNAKTIQISTTVYDCVKLLSQHQEYLKLLYNLLPDGNITDFILNSNFEKYEDFSKFITDVIGNDWNDGVKIQYDERELNEILSERDIHISYQYTD
-1326 AFFSE
+1326 SRQLN
-1331 KIIKFLEENYKKPLT
+1331 IWDTDDVQLYVSNSINIENVP
-1346 DPTRVNAIEL
+1346 
-1356 WTKHDGLPIRNILEA
+1356 
-1371 CKKYRVAPMVSFSV
+1371 
-1385 TGLGGT
+1385 
-1391 SLEKG
+1391 
-1396 VMKYQDLLERIG
+1396 Q
-1408 QLIQLGIVNPTT
+1408 
-1420 TTIRIDPILV
+1420 
-1430 GMTSMD
+1430 
-1436 DIKTIV
+1436 
-1442 TTAKSFGIK
+1442 
-1451 KFVTSLVQ
+1451 
-1459 SYGYTEGTP
+1459 
-1468 NDRKVVSGIN
+1468 
-1478 EALQSDGKS
+1478 
-1487 YDWDKYYGRITYGR
+1487 
-1501 NAGKINFKPKQ
+1501 
-1512 EYIDQVG
+1512 
-1519 KVLVELDKDPE
+1519 
-1530 ITIQTCSFGIPGLKV
+1530 
-1545 SACLDPLIIERVTG
+1545 
-1559 VDVTAKDG
+1559 
-1567 SYQRD
+1567 
-1572 TSRPECMC
+1572 
-1580 YGCHGDFFKWNQTK
+1580 
-1594 CFSSCAYCYAA
+1594 
-1605 HSSDNKLNYYNED
+1605 
-1618 GTLKDNPYTRTE
+1618 
-1630 KQETHKMQA
+1630 QETHKMQTVG
-1639 IDRNPYKIQLE
+1639 RNPYKIQLE
-1650 SKQIVLSTDVSD
+1650 LKQIILSTDVSD
-1662 AFYKYLQKSRNNYPK
+1662 AFDKYLQKSRNNYPK
-1677 EFYDNEKRVKYV
+1677 EFYDNEKRVKYI
-1689 KSNNHKHS
+1689 KSNNYKHS

-1708 EIIAQKLPLFTKDQW
+1708 EVIAQKLPLFTKDQW
-1723 ERQQES
+1723 ERKQKS
-1729 RKKLDEQFTNYNQQ
+1729 RKKLDEQFTNYNQS

-1794 FNDTVWEHIITYALD
+1794 FNDTVWEHVITYALD

-1818 SAYDARLFGMATTD
+1818 SAYDSRLFGMATTD

-1861 KNTLTFTGYV
+1861 KNTLTFTGYA
-1871 KGEYYKKQKV
+1871 KGEYYKKQKIS
-1881 NRNLPYDVL
+1881 RNLPYDVL
-1890 QEMLEQIAEDE
+1890 QEMLEQIAKGK
-1901 DKRVEM
+1901 DKRAEM

-1919 TVQQVQDRINRLR
+1919 TVQQVQDRINLLR
-1932 QEGTIEASKEIQR
+1932 EEGTIEASKEIQR

-1956 LRTQE
+1956 LRIQE
-1961 NYSKQYRQWLD
+1961 NYSKQYKQWLD
-1972 KKGIVVPN
+1972 EKGIVVPN

-2045 YKKHNSEITG
+2045 YKKHNNEIAG
-2055 YKEGDLPSEFLADLF
+2055 YKEGDLQSEFLADLF

-2084 AAEDRILGARL
+2084 AAEDGILGARL

-2116 KAVIESFTERQRIIL
+2116 KAVIESFTEQQKIIL

-2208 GQSVPASTMFMQ
+2208 GQNVPASTMFMQ
-2220 SNQYS
+2220 SNQHS
-2225 DYIESQAYLDN
+2225 DYIAFQAYLDN

>member
-14 INSNGGTDFKENTH
+14 INSNGSTEFKEGTH

-45 SPNSFQD
+45 SHNSFQD

-68 DDLREGQKTKTLM
+68 DDLREGQKSKTLL

-122 VKFAEGENI
+122 VKFAEEENI

-154 FSGLINAHVDA
+154 FSGLINAHVDS

-184 AVLTHAGFG
+184 SVLMHSGLG

-202 PIMKQLA
+202 PIMRQLA

-217 IYMNDQ
+217 VYMSDQ
-223 SKSKTKVQQE
+223 SKSKSKVQQE
-233 AEEEVIKNMIDV
+233 AEEEVIKNMIDA
-245 HWNKQLLEDG
+245 HWDKQLLEDG
-255 VAIKQ
+255 VATEQ

-269 AVRAY
+269 AVKAY
-274 WKTRKYTPQEAI
+274 CKTKGYTPQDAI

-311 FLSVEDDQTSYW
+311 FLSVEDDQTSYR

-335 FDVQMIVA
+335 FDVQMIVV
-343 AANSE
+343 AANSQL
-348 FKPYAEALSKLVQHT
+348 KPYAKALSKLVQHT

-386 LFDSTQMAEDRSLFD
+386 LFDSTQMSDDRLLFD
-401 TETLDRLYKDSYIQ
+401 TETLDRLYTDSYIQ
-415 HQTKLATDLFRN
+415 HQTKLATDLFRQ

-464 QKGIMAKIKSKFF
+464 QNGIMAKIKSKFF
-477 FGPGGYCERHKIDP
+477 FGQDGYCERHKINP

-498 NTIYDRRLAIKAM
+498 NTIYDKLLTIKAM
-511 LMNDPKYKDLLDRR
+511 LVNDPKYKDLLDRR

-546 DEEVSYSIG
+546 DENVSYSIG
-555 TSPDTFMDAKFVQTL
+555 TSPDTFMDAKFIQTL

-577 FNADDL
+577 FNADDF

-602 ARELVVYSFI
+602 ARELIVYAFI

-635 TEEGASYADYM
+635 TEEGVSYADHM
-646 AQQHAKYVDGVDV
+646 AQQHTKYIDGVDV

-682 SIYRKNFKLFESWD
+682 SMYRKNFKIFESWD
-696 TDKSAAGLPVVMGA
+696 TDKSAAGLPVVIGA
-710 VDKKGQPTIR
+710 VDKKGKPTIS

-733 GAEVKGQRGYVV
+733 GVEVKGQRGYVV

-765 IDPRGEVFDKNEK
+765 IDPRGEVFDKNER
-778 ILQYWQEDYSETRNI
+778 IFQHWQEDYSETGNI

-800 ILKAAELQAA
+800 ILKAAELQAT
-810 TVEEAVTKI
+810 TVEDAVTKI
-819 ADYILANKLDLQKI
+819 ADYILANKLDLQTI
-833 VEGGLLDENLSY
+833 VEGGLLNENLSY

-866 QTVNFYEGMIVPDG
+866 QTVNFYEGLIVPDG
-880 NTIFVFGSNPGG
+880 NTVFVFGSNPGG

-906 GAQKGVGEGMTGNAY
+906 GAQTGVGEGMTGNAY

-952 QQQSGVTFDPSNIS
+952 QQQNGVMFDPSNIS

-977 TITPDKIVE
+977 TIVPEKIVE
-986 SIKHMYETARQ
+986 SIKRMYEVARQ
-997 NPDKQ
+997 NPEKQ
-1002 FKVAYTNGL
+1002 FKVAYGNGL
-1011 SEITYNGYVGAEMI
+1011 TEITYNGYIGAEMI

-1036 NVLFSR
+1036 NVLFNR

-1050 DQTITQ
+1050 DQTIKE
-1056 PETKAPGTYD
+1056 PEVKAPGTYD
-1066 MPQQNQQKVYTENG
+1066 MPQQGYINHSGGAVGSDSYWGEIGEQYSVTSNHYYHGQGTPEGNKEISQQDYEEGRFESAKAAKRNWGYQYSTMKDDRLIRNWAQVKYADAIFAIGHIVQPGEKAFQNQRNDTRTAISPMVTGGTGYAVGMAILHN
-1080 KPVIMYRGYAL
+1080 KPVYVFDQQDGKWYRWDTSANNFVESDTPTLTKNFAGIGTRELNEVGKQAIRDVYEKTFGKKQSSPQQP
-1091 AENREATSIEETIA
+1091 AEQNG
-1105 HTAVDY
+1105 V
-1111 DESLKGAIYFTS
+1111 
-1123 SAEEAQDYANT
+1123 
-1134 RTDKS
+1134 
-1139 DETFVNDTGETIT
+1139 
-1152 QRNRHYTGDYA
+1152 
-1163 KVSRYALKP
+1163 
-1172 TAKVEHYKNMSD
+1172 
-1184 YVQKGA
+1184 
-1190 NSIADVIILDEGTM
+1190 
-1204 WKDNTEYVVKNPSV
+1204 
-1218 LIQIPQEERKP
+1218 QEERKP
-1229 RLIKKGKTDYEDVY
+1229 RLIKKGRTDYENVY
-1243 MNMTDSEYEEWKNN
+1243 QNMTDSEYEEWKKN
-1257 QEIEQVLG
+1257 Q
-1265 GGEEAKEEIKD
+1265 
-1276 AIKVAKRGISF
+1276 GI
-1287 EEALSKELPFFD
+1287 
-1299 SSEQQQIKQALNGRN
+1299 G
-1314 LQVMSVSRYTDP
+1314 
-1326 AFFSE
+1326 
-1331 KIIKFLEENYKKPLT
+1331 
-1346 DPTRVNAIEL
+1346 
-1356 WTKHDGLPIRNILEA
+1356 
-1371 CKKYRVAPMVSFSV
+1371 
-1385 TGLGGT
+1385 
-1391 SLEKG
+1391 
-1396 VMKYQDLLERIG
+1396 
-1408 QLIQLGIVNPTT
+1408 
-1420 TTIRIDPILV
+1420 
-1430 GMTSMD
+1430 
-1436 DIKTIV
+1436 
-1442 TTAKSFGIK
+1442 
-1451 KFVTSLVQ
+1451 
-1459 SYGYTEGTP
+1459 
-1468 NDRKVVSGIN
+1468 
-1478 EALQSDGKS
+1478 
-1487 YDWDKYYGRITYGR
+1487 
-1501 NAGKINFKPKQ
+1501 
-1512 EYIDQVG
+1512 
-1519 KVLVELDKDPE
+1519 
-1530 ITIQTCSFGIPGLKV
+1530 
-1545 SACLDPLIIERVTG
+1545 
-1559 VDVTAKDG
+1559 
-1567 SYQRD
+1567 
-1572 TSRPECMC
+1572 
-1580 YGCHGDFFKWNQTK
+1580 
-1594 CFSSCAYCYAA
+1594 
-1605 HSSDNKLNYYNED
+1605 
-1618 GTLKDNPYTRTE
+1618 
-1630 KQETHKMQA
+1630 QETHKMQA
-1639 IDRNPYKIQLE
+1639 VGRNPYKIQLE
-1650 SKQIVLSTDVSD
+1650 SKQIILSTDVSD
-1662 AFYKYLQKSRNNYPK
+1662 SFDKYLQKSRNNYPK

-1729 RKKLDEQFTNYNQQ
+1729 RKKLDEQFTNYNQS

-1794 FNDTVWEHIITYALD
+1794 FNDTVWEHVITYALD

-1818 SAYDARLFGMATTD
+1818 SAYDSRLFGMATTD

-1861 KNTLTFTGYV
+1861 KNTLTFTGYA
-1871 KGEYYKKQKV
+1871 KGEYYKKQKIS
-1881 NRNLPYDVL
+1881 RNLPYDVL
-1890 QEMLEQIAEDE
+1890 QEMLEQIVESE

-1907 ELIRAYAESTGE
+1907 DLIQAYSESTGE
-1919 TVQQVQDRINRLR
+1919 TVQQVQDRINQLR

-1956 LRTQE
+1956 LRIQK
-1961 NYSKQYRQWLD
+1961 NYSKQYKQWLD
-1972 KKGIVVPN
+1972 EKGIVVPN

-2027 HAFDAFLQTEY
+2027 HAFDVFLQTEY

-2045 YKKHNSEITG
+2045 YKKHNNEITG
-2055 YKEGDLPSEFLADLF
+2055 YKEGDLQSEFLADLF

-2116 KAVIESFTERQRIIL
+2116 KAVIESFTEQQRIIL

-2194 SEAMARLSLEDVAA
+2194 FEAMARLSLEDVDA
-2208 GQSVPASTMFMQ
+2208 GQNVPASTMFMQ

>member
-14 INSNGGTDFKENTH
+14 INSNGSTEFKEGTH

-68 DDLREGQKTKTLM
+68 DDLREGQKNKTLL

-184 AVLTHAGFG
+184 SVLMHSGLG

-202 PIMKQLA
+202 PIMRQLA

-217 IYMNDQ
+217 VYMSDQ
-223 SKSKTKVQQE
+223 SKSKSKVQQE

-255 VAIKQ
+255 VATEQ

-269 AVRAY
+269 AVKAY
-274 WKTRKYTPQEAI
+274 WKTRKYTPQDAI

-323 LTINGQEYNLSA
+323 LTIDGQEYNLSA
-335 FDVQMIVA
+335 FDVQMIVV
-343 AANSE
+343 AANSQL
-348 FKPYAEALSKLVQHT
+348 KPYAEALSKLVQHT

-386 LFDSTQMAEDRSLFD
+386 LFDSTQMSDDRLLFD
-401 TETLDRLYKDSYIQ
+401 TETLDRLYTDSYIQ
-415 HQTKLATDLFRN
+415 HQTKLATDTFRQ

-477 FGPGGYCERHKIDP
+477 FGQDGYCERHKINP

-498 NTIYDRRLAIKAM
+498 NTIYDKLLTIKAM
-511 LMNDPKYKDLLDRR
+511 LVNDPKYKDLLDRR

-546 DEEVSYSIG
+546 DEQVSYSIG
-555 TSPDTFMDAKFVQTL
+555 TSPDTFMDAKFIQTL

-602 ARELVVYSFI
+602 ARELVVYAFI

-635 TEEGASYADYM
+635 TEEGVSYADHM

-682 SIYRKNFKLFESWD
+682 SMYRKNFKIFESWD
-696 TDKSAAGLPVVMGA
+696 TDKSAAGLPVVIGA

-720 RDKAYIK
+720 RGKAYIK

-733 GAEVKGQRGYVV
+733 GVEVKGQRGYVV

-765 IDPRGEVFDKNEK
+765 IDPRGEVFDKNER
-778 ILQYWQEDYSETRNI
+778 IFQHWQEDYSETRNI

-800 ILKAAELQAA
+800 ILKAAELQAT
-810 TVEEAVTKI
+810 TVEDAVTKI
-819 ADYILANKLDLQKI
+819 ADYILANKLDLQTI

-866 QTVNFYEGMIVPDG
+866 QTVNFYEGVIVPDG
-880 NTIFVFGSNPGG
+880 STVFVFGSNPGG

-906 GAQKGVGEGMTGNAY
+906 GAQAGVGEGMTGNAY

-952 QQQSGVTFDPSNIS
+952 QQQSGVMFDPSNIS

-977 TITPDKIVE
+977 TIVPEKIVE
-986 SIKHMYETARQ
+986 SIKHMYEVARQ
-997 NPDKQ
+997 NPEKQ
-1002 FKVAYTNGL
+1002 FKVAYGNGL
-1011 SEITYNGYVGAEMI
+1011 TEMTYNGYIGAEMI

-1050 DQTITQ
+1050 DQIIQQ
-1056 PETKAPGTYD
+1056 PEVKAPGTYD
-1066 MPQQNQQKVYTENG
+1066 MPQQGYINHSGGAVQQSIEIWYGSSDNDPSRSNSDLSNFAERPFKIKGSVIGAPGSNEEYEFKSVERAFQAAKVFYTD
-1080 KPVIMYRGYAL
+1080 MM
-1091 AENREATSIEETIA
+1091 AEERDQWFKSIQNAATSAEAKRLGGEVPKLDVADWNTYKYEILKDLIKGSFEQNETA
-1105 HTAVDY
+1105 
-1111 DESLKGAIYFTS
+1111 
-1123 SAEEAQDYANT
+1123 
-1134 RTDKS
+1134 
-1139 DETFVNDTGETIT
+1139 
-1152 QRNRHYTGDYA
+1152 RNRLLSTGNA
-1163 KVSRYALKP
+1163 KLTHTRGGKEYSSEFPR
-1172 TAKVEHYKNMSD
+1172 
-1184 YVQKGA
+1184 
-1190 NSIADVIILDEGTM
+1190 ILMEVRDELRAEQNG
-1204 WKDNTEYVVKNPSV
+1204 V
-1218 LIQIPQEERKP
+1218 QEERKP
-1229 RLIKKGKTDYEDVY
+1229 RLIKKGKTDYFDIY
-1243 MNMTDSEYEEWKNN
+1243 MNMTDSEYEEWKKN
-1257 QEIEQVLG
+1257 Q
-1265 GGEEAKEEIKD
+1265 
-1276 AIKVAKRGISF
+1276 GI
-1287 EEALSKELPFFD
+1287 
-1299 SSEQQQIKQALNGRN
+1299 G
-1314 LQVMSVSRYTDP
+1314 
-1326 AFFSE
+1326 
-1331 KIIKFLEENYKKPLT
+1331 
-1346 DPTRVNAIEL
+1346 
-1356 WTKHDGLPIRNILEA
+1356 
-1371 CKKYRVAPMVSFSV
+1371 
-1385 TGLGGT
+1385 
-1391 SLEKG
+1391 
-1396 VMKYQDLLERIG
+1396 
-1408 QLIQLGIVNPTT
+1408 
-1420 TTIRIDPILV
+1420 
-1430 GMTSMD
+1430 
-1436 DIKTIV
+1436 
-1442 TTAKSFGIK
+1442 
-1451 KFVTSLVQ
+1451 
-1459 SYGYTEGTP
+1459 
-1468 NDRKVVSGIN
+1468 
-1478 EALQSDGKS
+1478 
-1487 YDWDKYYGRITYGR
+1487 
-1501 NAGKINFKPKQ
+1501 
-1512 EYIDQVG
+1512 
-1519 KVLVELDKDPE
+1519 
-1530 ITIQTCSFGIPGLKV
+1530 
-1545 SACLDPLIIERVTG
+1545 
-1559 VDVTAKDG
+1559 
-1567 SYQRD
+1567 
-1572 TSRPECMC
+1572 
-1580 YGCHGDFFKWNQTK
+1580 
-1594 CFSSCAYCYAA
+1594 
-1605 HSSDNKLNYYNED
+1605 
-1618 GTLKDNPYTRTE
+1618 
-1630 KQETHKMQA
+1630 QETHKMQA
-1639 IDRNPYKIQLE
+1639 VGRNPYKIQLE
-1650 SKQIVLSTDVSD
+1650 SKQIILSTDVSD
-1662 AFYKYLQKSRNNYPK
+1662 ALDKYLQKSRNNYPK

-1689 KSNNHKHS
+1689 KSNNYKHS

-1723 ERQQES
+1723 ERKQES
-1729 RKKLDEQFTNYNQQ
+1729 RKKLDEQFTNYNQS

-1861 KNTLTFTGYV
+1861 KNTLTFTGYA
-1871 KGEYYKKQKV
+1871 KGEYYKKQKIS
-1881 NRNLPYDVL
+1881 RNLPYDVL
-1890 QEMLEQIAEDE
+1890 QEMLEQIAEGQ
-1901 DKRVEM
+1901 DKRTEM

-1919 TVQQVQDRINRLR
+1919 TVQQVQDRINLLR
-1932 QEGTIEASKEIQR
+1932 EEGTIEASKEIQR

-1961 NYSKQYRQWLD
+1961 DYSKQYRQWLD

-1980 NIVRIIFNRHSF
+1980 NLVRIIFNRYSF

-2045 YKKHNSEITG
+2045 YKKHNSEIAG
-2055 YKEGDLPSEFLADLF
+2055 YKEGDLQSEFLADLF

-2104 SPDFKTIMTVEP
+2104 SPDFKTIITVEP
-2116 KAVIESFTERQRIIL
+2116 KAVIESFTEQQRIIL

-2194 SEAMARLSLEDVAA
+2194 SEAMVRLSLEDVAA